1 MRKLDGLSS
10 GKLLWHFCFHTQVTL
25 VARKHLNSH
34 FHMYFIERKN
44 ACVAPTSVIHPR
56 VPTGRELKERVS
68 CLWIPGQFS
77 FSSGSSTACTHM
89 LRNRGHQRID
99 GGRQKSAT
107 KSKGPAAI
115 QILPVCC
122 FKSCCGMRMTIKSRC
137 KCRRSSKK
145 PDGCKCGY
153 HVNQKDNAFP
163 STSVCDKK
171 KEANFPLKMVPAAL
185 IGTGV
190 SG

>member
-34 FHMYFIERKN
+34 LHMYFIERKN
-44 ACVAPTSVIHPR
+44 ACVGPTSVIHPR
-56 VPTGRELKERVS
+56 AQSVLSLNSRSVFLFIW
-68 CLWIPGQFS
+68 L
-77 FSSGSSTACTHM
+77 STVCTHV

-99 GGRQKSAT
+99 GGRQRSAT
-107 KSKGPAAI
+107 KSKGSAAI
-115 QILPVCC
+115 RIFPVCC
-122 FKSCCGMRMTIKSRC
+122 FKSCCGMCMTIKSRC

-171 KEANFPLKMVPAAL
+171 KRRL
-185 IGTGV
+185 IFL
-190 SG
+190 